1 MPAYDEASVEVVR
14 WYTRARRFPQLIG
27 RTPDGTR
34 IPGGPYTFTQVIVTA
49 VFLLVAVKTV
59 DWWGPFD
66 LIGNVMTL
74 ALATVGVVW
83 GLGRIPVGA
92 RNPLSAAD
100 GTWRSLAAPRTGRV
114 HGRPI
119 RLRRPSRVRSI
130 VVIHRAPVVPQLSEP
145 ACPQLSEPA
154 WPQLPPENASANRG
168 VAPASTDEPEQ
179 QPQPAAPARLVPAQ
193 LTGVQKLLASAP
205 TRSNRKA
212 A

>member
-1 MPAYDEASVEVVR
+1 MTAHEDGQVEVVR

-27 RTPDGTR
+27 RAPDGTR

-49 VFLLVAVKTV
+49 MFLFAALKTV

-92 RNPLSAAD
+92 RNPLSSID
-100 GTWRSLAAPRTGRV
+100 GLWRSLAAPRAGCVR
-114 HGRPI
+114 GRPI
-119 RLRRPSRVRSI
+119 SIRRPSRVRSI
-130 VVIHRAPVVPQLSEP
+130 VVLHRSPVTHEPVEAGWPLLEENEPSEQ
-145 ACPQLSEPA
+145 A
-154 WPQLPPENASANRG
+154 
-168 VAPASTDEPEQ
+168 VAPESRETSQLAGPE
-179 QPQPAAPARLVPAQ
+179 RRVPPQ